1 MLHDTLALAHLYAR
15 TVDDRRFDDFH
26 LVLAPHCR
34 ISGPGYV
41 MDGLPAILQGM
52 EVLRQYDSTFHLV
65 GNHTGEWQ
73 GDDLF
78 IGETY
83 CLASHVYMRD
93 GQEWKLDMAIRYQDR
108 IERLPQGLRFAAREL
123 KLAYVQDLPLTMAK

>member
-1 MLHDTLALAHLYAR
+1 M
-15 TVDDRRFDDFH
+15 
-26 LVLAPHCR
+26 LAPHCK
-34 ISGPGYV
+34 IIGPGYV

-52 EVLRQYDSTFHLV
+52 EVLRQYDRTFHLV

-83 CLASHVYMRD
+83 CLASHVYMRE

-108 IERLPQGLRFAAREL
+108 IERLAQGLRFAAREL
-123 KLAYVQDLPLTMAK
+123 KLAYVQDLPLTMVR